1 MSKEKE
7 KKGLPAPVA
16 ILGALILALAL
27 ELVGFNWKALVTV
40 GKTWTS
46 LPEPKV
52 SGDLAEDGT
61 LALFYNDLDLAIS
74 WCHID
79 VEVRNAEGEPIP
91 TDLIL
96 RLSDEGSAGFYPA
109 GEVSYYPGHD
119 KAAWFPLHP
128 YGRVRRL
135 SVELRTEEPGCA
147 YTVRAAEINGSVPF
161 RISVPRIAGL
171 FALLVLLWLLR
182 PGSALWDN
190 GLWNRRPWAK
200 ALCVLLILALNIGA
214 LWTLARSNDT
224 LNNIPEE
231 PNWVQ
236 HQQYAKLARALA
248 EGRTWIDGE
257 EDREAL
263 ALLGQLENPYD
274 RPARKALFQEKGL
287 DYAWDTAYYGGHYY
301 VYFGV
306 VPVLLFYLPWHLL
319 TGGDLPTVYAVVLAS
334 ALAVLGAFAFL
345 RALIRR
351 YFPRTPFPAWLLLS
365 LLMGN
370 CGSVLCY
377 AVDPTFYILP
387 VILSLAFALFGLAL
401 WLSAAAR
408 WDLAQEEDPVR
419 PEGKSCCFRPLRGPG
434 RSGTVAL
441 LIAAGSL
448 LCALTAG
455 CRPQFLVFSFLAL
468 PIFWPLVRR
477 ETRGGVTA
485 CRVLAFALPYA
496 AAAAP
501 LMYYNYIRFG
511 SPFDFGANYNL
522 TTNDMTHRGFRLAR
536 LPDGLFAYLFR
547 LPNVELRFPYIR
559 EAATTPVYMGKT
571 VAEPMFGGVFLVF
584 PFLWI
589 LLGTRRVSPL
599 LRAKKARG
607 LVLLPL
613 ILALVVVIADTE
625 MAGILWRYTGDFLPL
640 LFLAAILVFLA
651 LLQTANTRFR
661 RTLLAF
667 LTVTTLLALLTCLLI
682 SMTNSD
688 LLSRDPENYYRLKDF
703 LSFV

>member
-1 MSKEKE
+1 MTKEKV
-7 KKGLPAPVA
+7 KKGLPTPLA
-16 ILGALILALAL
+16 ILGALVLALVL
-27 ELVGFNWKALVTV
+27 ELACFNWKALLTV
-40 GKTWTS
+40 GKTWTP

-52 SGDLAEDGT
+52 SGDLAEDGS
-61 LALFYNDLDLAIS
+61 LALFYNDLDLEIG

-79 VEVRNAEGEPIP
+79 VEVRNAEGEPVP
-91 TDLIL
+91 TDFLV
-96 RLSDEGSAGFYPA
+96 RVSDEGSAELYIA
-109 GEVSYYPGHD
+109 GEISYYPGHD
-119 KAAWFPLHP
+119 KSAWFPLHA
-128 YGRVRRL
+128 YGQVRRL
-135 SVELRTEEPGCA
+135 TVELVTEEPGCT

-161 RISVPRIAGL
+161 RVSLPRIGGL

-182 PGSALWDN
+182 PSSALWDN
-190 GLWNRRPWAK
+190 GLWNRRPWVK
-200 ALCVLLILALNIGA
+200 ALCVLLIVALNIGA
-214 LWTLARSNDT
+214 LWTLALSNRT
-224 LNNIPEE
+224 LVKVPEE
-231 PNWVQ
+231 ANWVQ

-248 EGRTWIDGE
+248 EGRTWIDAE

-263 ALLGQLENPYD
+263 ALLAGLENPYD
-274 RPARKALFQEKGL
+274 RPARKALFRENGL
-287 DYAWDTAYYGGHYY
+287 DYAWDTAYYEGHYY

-306 VPVLLFYLPWHLL
+306 VPVLLFYLPYYLL
-319 TGGDLPTVYAVVLAS
+319 TGGDLPTVWAVVLAG
-334 ALAVLGAFAFL
+334 ALAVLAAFAFL

-370 CGSVLCY
+370 CTGVLCY

-387 VILSLAFALFGLAL
+387 LILSLAFVLFGLAL

-419 PEGKSCCFRPLRGPG
+419 PEGESRCFAPLRGPG
-434 RSGTVAL
+434 RSGTAAL

-468 PIFWPLVRR
+468 PLFWPLVRR
-477 ETRGGVTA
+477 ETRGGLVFR
-485 CRVLAFALPYA
+485 RVLAFALPYA
-496 AAAAP
+496 AAAAL
-501 LMYYNYIRFG
+501 LMYYNCVRFG

-522 TTNDMTHRGFRLAR
+522 TTNDMTRRGFHLAR

-547 LPNVELRFPYIR
+547 LPNVELSFPYVK

-571 VAEPMFGGVFLVF
+571 VAEPMFGGVFPVF
-584 PFLWI
+584 PFLWT

-613 ILALVVVIADTE
+613 ILALIVVVADTE
-625 MAGILWRYTGDFLPL
+625 LAGILWRYTGDFLPL
-640 LFLAAILVFLA
+640 LFLAAILVWLA

-661 RTLLAF
+661 RTLLVF
-667 LTVTTLLALLTCLLI
+667 LVVTTLLALLTCLLI
-682 SMTNSD
+682 SMTNSSF
-688 LLSRDPENYYRLKDF
+688 LSRDPENYYRLKDF
-703 LSFV
+703 LSVV